1 MMSECVICNVE
12 LCEDEISWCDKCS
25 RFACLLVGSGFEARP
40 SFKIRNEM
48 NDLLSN
54 DRGRTLKRRWRTILE
69 KYQLDETDWAFD
81 EVGPNHFD
89 SHSPW
94 YIDDEQRDA
103 QLNELRS
110 IFCVRDSGNISDKFH
125 FFQRG
130 IPLDNCTILSMINNV
145 WAIDGNQL
153 PKQVPYDHILRALT
167 GNGSE
172 LKNLVGCDWLKLLTN
187 LILASRNSEDRLTR
201 GRRNPHNPMG
211 FPRHFMRRL
220 HGEAPL
226 VFGGANLFLNWMN
239 HLNIELNPPYR
250 AHYDEIGRR
259 IRFNDSGRDLN
270 WELLEGLGFPWVA
283 RWREMIEDGNQLA
296 LMREWAGPSLRIH
309 NGKVQLRTIK
319 NGKWVWSQLPPWP
332 RLWALLS
339 SWALSP
345 PTSKEHQRLRAIQWC
360 WQDDDGELV
369 PDEPGRRALTLLRQ
383 ICDESDQLTV
393 PDDGRARI
401 YVEGTSGMF
410 YEVGPGPGAHG
421 ARFTVSGA
429 PSLDKLEENIAE
441 PLCIHEDGN
450 FKRLPVGDVISSVVL
465 TLIDDLKSAEKLEP
479 LSVFIRK
486 NKTFERVAEINE
498 QHPHWIEAQ
507 RQRFRRRRGNARWL
521 NTFPA
526 VYRVFVNLPL
536 GSIIR
541 IPRNIPNPAIVDN
554 TEVVWMIR
562 NQAEVDL
569 VSGLARLAGF
579 RSQRNQG
586 GEHELWERVE
596 VPINGVRRD
605 LVEMLGPYERRHGR
619 PGEPPWWNL
628 FPNPVAPNQLL
639 ERLPNH
645 LNIPLDEDLI
655 ENWGN

>member
-1 MMSECVICNVE
+1 MMDDCVICNTV
-12 LCEDEISWCDKCS
+12 LSGDEISWCDKCA
-25 RFACLLVGSGFEARP
+25 RFASLLVGSDFAARP
-40 SFKIRNEM
+40 NFLIRNEM

-54 DRGRTLKRRWRTILE
+54 DRGRTLKRRWRTVLE
-69 KYQLDETDWAFD
+69 RYQLDETDWAFD
-81 EVGPNHFD
+81 LEENSQQDTGD
-89 SHSPW
+89 PW
-94 YIDDEQRDA
+94 FIDDNHREA

-110 IFCVRDSGNISDKFH
+110 IFCVRNSRPDLLIDNLQ

-130 IPLDNCTILSMINNV
+130 IPLDNTAVLSMINDV
-145 WAIDGNQL
+145 WAIDGHSL
-153 PKQVPYDHILRALT
+153 PRPAPYDHILRALT

-172 LKNLVGCDWLKLLTN
+172 LKNIAGCNWVKLLTN
-187 LILASRNSEDRLTR
+187 LILASKKGEVRHNRHHP
-201 GRRNPHNPMG
+201 GNPMAL
-211 FPRHFMRRL
+211 PRRFMRRRY
-220 HGEAPL
+220 GEAPP
-226 VFGGANLFLNWMN
+226 VFAGANQFLNWIHAWN
-239 HLNIELNPPYR
+239 HELNPPYH
-250 AHYDEIGRR
+250 AHYDHIGRR
-259 IRFNDSGRDLN
+259 IRFSDNDKDLN
-270 WELLEGLGFPWVA
+270 WELLDSLDFPWVA
-283 RWREMIEDGNQLA
+283 RWREIIEGGGQLA
-296 LMREWAGPSLRIH
+296 LMREWAGPSLRIKR
-309 NGKVQLRTIK
+309 GKVQLRTIK
-319 NGKWVWSQLPPWP
+319 EGNWIWSQLPPWP

-339 SWALSP
+339 SWSLSP

-360 WQDDDGELV
+360 WHDGAGELV

-393 PDDGRARI
+393 PKEGSARI
-401 YVEGTSGMF
+401 CVEGTSGMF

-429 PSLDKLEENIAE
+429 RSLDELENKAE
-441 PLCIHEDGN
+441 QLCIHEDGN

-486 NKTFERVAEINE
+486 SKTFERVAEINE

-536 GSIIR
+536 GSIVR
-541 IPRNIPNPAIVDN
+541 IPRNIPNAAIVDD

-562 NQAEVDL
+562 NEAEREL

-579 RSQRNQG
+579 RSQRNQD

-596 VPINGVRRD
+596 VPFNGVRRD

-639 ERLPNH
+639 ERLPNQ
-645 LNIPLDEDLI
+645 LNRPLDEDLI